1 MIPYGRQDIDQSDID
16 AVVSTLTSDFLTQG
30 PAIEA
35 FENAMA
41 AYCGASHAVA
51 LCNATAALHVACL
64 ALGLGPGKRLWTSPI
79 TFVASANCGRYCGA
93 SIDFVDIDA
102 RTYNMD
108 VGALSSKLER
118 AARENALP
126 DIVIP
131 VHFAGQSS
139 AMREIGEL
147 AARYGFAVIEDASH
161 AVGADYLGGKVG
173 NCRFADA
180 TVFSF
185 HPVKLLTTG
194 EGGLVLT
201 NLPEVARRVA
211 RLRSH
216 GITRAPSEFQGDNP
230 GGWYHEQ
237 IELGFNYRMTDI
249 QAALGSSQLLRLDKF
264 LARRRELAKRYD
276 DHLANEPL
284 TRPWQNPDGISAY
297 HLYPVWVDPGAD
309 GQRRGRIFQ
318 QLRAVGIGVQVHY
331 IPVHTQPYYRAQGF
345 KPGDFPNAERY
356 YSGTISLPLFTRLS
370 DVEQDVVVSRLRE
383 FLRD

>member
-249 QAALGSSQLLRLDKF
+249 QAALGSSQLLRLDQF

-276 DHLANEPL
+276 DHLAKEPL

-331 IPVHTQPYYRAQGF
+331 IPVHTQPYYRVQGF

>member
-35 FENAMA
+35 FEKAMA

-79 TFVASANCGRYCGA
+79 TFVASANCARYCGA
-93 SIDFVDIDA
+93 SIDFVDIDT

-131 VHFAGQSS
+131 VHFAGQSC
-139 AMREIGEL
+139 AMREIGDL

-173 NCRFADA
+173 SCRFADA

-216 GITRAPSEFQGDNP
+216 GITRAPGEFQGDNP

-264 LARRRELAKRYD
+264 LARRRELARRYD
-276 DHLANEPL
+276 DRLANEPL
-284 TRPWQNPDGISAY
+284 TRPRQDPDGLSAY

-331 IPVHTQPYYRAQGF
+331 IPVHTQPYYRGLGF
-345 KPGDFPNAERY
+345 KPGDFPSAERY
-356 YSGTISLPLFTRLS
+356 YSGAISLPLFTRLS
-370 DVEQDVVVSRLRE
+370 DGEQDVVVARLRE